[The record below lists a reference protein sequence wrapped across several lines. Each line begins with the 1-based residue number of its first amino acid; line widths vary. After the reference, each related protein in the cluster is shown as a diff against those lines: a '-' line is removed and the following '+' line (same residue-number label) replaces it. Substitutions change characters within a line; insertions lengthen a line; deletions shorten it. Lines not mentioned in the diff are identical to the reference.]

1 MQVRPDLANTQG
13 FGARIWETRPTAGE
27 VPLSK
32 YIQVDFNQNIL
43 FQILFQRD
51 YILVL
56 FKADSKQNSFKSKP

>member
-13 FGARIWETRPTAGE
+13 FGARIWETGE

>member
-13 FGARIWETRPTAGE
+13 FGACTRETGE

-43 FQILFQRD
+43 FQTLFQRD